1 MDENKTA
8 KGLILGFVTGGIV
21 GAAIALLYAPKSGRE
36 LRSDIRV
43 KKDELLDDTSEYL
56 QIAKT
61 KASDM
66 INEGKR
72 KSEELISD
80 ARKKANSLI
89 GDANSIL
96 NDAKEKADEVY
107 DIISNSKRIILQI
120 TSYGSVEK
128 FMEILETSFGK
139 RNITYKKIITN
150 GNDESLY
157 EIYSD

>member
-1 MDENKTA
+1 MDENKTS
-8 KGLILGFVTGGIV
+8 KGLLIGFLAGGVV

-36 LRSDIRV
+36 MREQIRH
-43 KKDELLDDTSEYL
+43 KKDELIDDTSEYL

-80 ARKKANSLI
+80 AKKKASSLI

-96 NDAKEKADEVY
+96 NEAKQKATNTLGTTKDKIASEAERVKDAFKSGMDAYNQEKNK
-107 DIISNSKRIILQI
+107 S
-120 TSYGSVEK
+120 
-128 FMEILETSFGK
+128 
-139 RNITYKKIITN
+139 
-150 GNDESLY
+150 
-157 EIYSD
+157 